1 MATVFGGRNSVR
13 MTTLWLSVVLLTAT
27 AAPQQSVS
35 PPESASS
42 LEATMQLIQ
51 DGMLGQHTH
60 AGEYTSVQANAATCT
75 LSWTAVD
82 TYSKKPPFTQHTEQK
97 LSFSDIAN
105 VSVAYD
111 ELAAN
116 WNLELYA
123 AAGKKFDVHSY
134 FLKNDVSPCER
145 CKKNGEERTERPR
158 WFIYFT
164 SEETARREANAIL
177 RAAEL
182 CRASEK
188 PPLRDIRSP
197 SVGLELTK
205 PLLLPLASPLSL
217 YLILRCHLERS
228 ERSQQRPNIPH
239 GPRGIPVSHAN

>member
-1 MATVFGGRNSVR
+1 VR
-13 MTTLWLSVVLLTAT
+13 LTTLWLSVVVLTAA

-35 PPESASS
+35 SPESASS
-42 LEATMQLIQ
+42 LEATIQLIQ

-60 AGEYTSVQANAATCT
+60 AGEYTVVQADAATCT

-82 TYSKKPPFTQHTEQK
+82 TYIKKQPFTQHTEQK
-97 LSFSDIAN
+97 LTFNDIAN

-123 AAGKKFDVHSY
+123 AAGKKFDVYSY
-134 FLKNDVSPCER
+134 FLKNDVSPCDH
-145 CKKNGEERTERPR
+145 CKKQSEKRSERPR

-164 SEETARREANAIL
+164 SEETAHREANAIL

-188 PPLRDIRSP
+188 PL
-197 SVGLELTK
+197 
-205 PLLLPLASPLSL
+205 
-217 YLILRCHLERS
+217 
-228 ERSQQRPNIPH
+228 
-239 GPRGIPVSHAN
+239 